1 MKKILTIDGGGIRGV
16 LPARLLHEIEKT
28 VKKPVSEIFD
38 LIAGTST
45 GGILAL
51 CLTKPDS
58 NGKPVY
64 KALDILELYEN
75 EGKRIFKKSP
85 WKSTMSMG
93 NLVDEKFP
101 VKGIEDVL
109 DIYLG
114 EANLSE
120 ALTDVIIPS
129 YELEQRMPFFFKSR
143 RAKESADYNFKMKD
157 VARATSAAPT
167 YFESMKLKASPPI
180 DYFALI
186 DGGVFANNPS
196 MCAFAEAKKVYGN
209 EEEILLVSLG
219 TGELT
224 RRISYEESKNWGLIG
239 WARPLLDVVFDGVSR
254 TVEYQLSQI
263 LNPDES
269 KKRFFRFQTRLDV
282 GNDNMDDASAT
293 NIRVLKL
300 KAEEM
305 ISSSKGEFEA
315 LCKLL

>member
-16 LPARLLHEIEKT
+16 LPARILHEIEKRT
-28 VKKPVSEIFD
+28 KKPISDIFD

-51 CLTKPDS
+51 CLTKPDAK
-58 NGKPVY
+58 GKPRY
-64 KALDILELYEN
+64 KALDILKLYEN

-93 NLVDEKFP
+93 NLVDEKFSIA
-101 VKGIEDVL
+101 GIEEVL
-109 DIYLG
+109 ELYLG
-114 EANLSE
+114 DTKLSE
-120 ALTDVIIPS
+120 SLTNLIIPS
-129 YELEQRMPFFFKSR
+129 YELEQRIPFFFKSR
-143 RAKESADYNFKMKD
+143 KAKDSEDYDFKMRD

-167 YFESMKLKASPPI
+167 YFESLKLKASPPV

-186 DGGVFANNPS
+186 DGGVYANNPS
-196 MCAFAEAKKVYGN
+196 MCAYAEAMKEFGN
-209 EEEILLVSLG
+209 DEEILLVSLG

-263 LNPDES
+263 LNSDPD
-269 KKRFFRFQTRLDV
+269 KKRFYRFQTKLET
-282 GNDNMDDASAT
+282 GSDNMDDASAT

-300 KAEEM
+300 KAEDM
-305 ISSSKGEFEA
+305 INSSKDDFES

>member
-16 LPARLLHEIEKT
+16 LPARILHEIEKRT
-28 VKKPVSEIFD
+28 KKPISEIFD

-51 CLTKPDS
+51 CLTKPKE
-58 NGKPVY
+58 NGKPRY
-64 KALDILELYEN
+64 KALDILKLYED
-75 EGKRIFKKSP
+75 EGKKIFKKSP

-93 NLVDEKFP
+93 NLVDEKFSIA
-101 VKGIEDVL
+101 GIEEVL
-109 DIYLG
+109 EVYLG
-114 EANLSE
+114 ETKLSE
-120 ALTDVIIPS
+120 SLTNLIIPS
-129 YELEQRMPFFFKSR
+129 YELEQRIPFFFKSR
-143 RAKESADYNFKMKD
+143 KAKESEDYDFKMRD

-167 YFESMKLKASPPI
+167 YFESLKLRASPPV

-196 MCAFAEAKKVYGN
+196 MCAYAEAIKEFGSD
-209 EEEILLVSLG
+209 EEILLVSLG

-254 TVEYQLSQI
+254 TVEYQLCQI
-263 LNPDES
+263 LNSDPN
-269 KKRFFRFQTRLDV
+269 KKRFYRFQTKLDI

-305 ISSSKGEFEA
+305 INSNKDEFES